1 MAFEEQPATNA
12 RFRTRHQEEA
22 TEHKRRIVRTVRRRQ
37 MFARGQD
44 MGWFL
49 NFSVCVNLDSGE
61 YVLASLAAS
70 FLRLYYFL
78 SRGAKIPAEVEVTL
92 TENLLGVMTGCD
104 VDIDVWIAVFWFAD
118 RPGFSGHLDVSIG

>member
-1 MAFEEQPATNA
+1 MPLEEQPATNA
-12 RFRTRHQEEA
+12 RSRTRHQEEA
-22 TEHKRRIVRTVRRRQ
+22 TEHKRRSVRTVRLRH

-49 NFSVCVNLDSGE
+49 NFSVFVGE

-78 SRGAKIPAEVEVTL
+78 SRGVKILAEVEVTL
-92 TENLLGVMTGCD
+92 TENLLGVVTGCD
-104 VDIDVWIAVFWFAD
+104 VDIDVWIAVFLFAD
-118 RPGFSGHLDVSIG
+118 RPGFSGHFDVAIG